1 MEVSKQSFW
10 TTVSEMASSNKME
23 FSCLVKVDRIL
34 YIQEKQIFLFSHF
47 TAFFSHTD
55 SNLEK
60 IH

>member
-1 MEVSKQSFW
+1 
-10 TTVSEMASSNKME
+10 MASSNKME